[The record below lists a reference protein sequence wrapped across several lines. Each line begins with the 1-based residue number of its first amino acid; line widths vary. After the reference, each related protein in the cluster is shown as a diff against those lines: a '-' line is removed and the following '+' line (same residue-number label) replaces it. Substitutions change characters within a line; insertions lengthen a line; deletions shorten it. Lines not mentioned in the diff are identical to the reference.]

1 MKEQIRPND
10 HAEEIALFR
19 AQILGPVL
27 RRELARGELLAE
39 LRELSAM
46 HFRPPGSDCTRSY
59 AVPTLLR
66 WRRAYLKEGLRG
78 LLPKSRK
85 IGEALAL
92 TDAQRELLLEIRR
105 QHPAAPASVILDTL
119 VGDGRLGKGEVSA
132 QTLRRLFRRHGLS
145 RTTRSKANRPS
156 GERRRWEASY
166 VGELWHA
173 DVCHGKS
180 LRIDGKKVPVRIH
193 ALLDDKSRFILGMR
207 VVDNE
212 REVEMLNMLT
222 EAIHHHG
229 LAKTLYLDNGPT
241 YRGAALQTVCGRLG
255 IQLMHARPYDPQAR
269 GKMERFWR
277 TLREGCLDHLG
288 EMNSLHDVQVRI
300 SAFIAE
306 RYHKNAHASLMG
318 LSPAKAWDA
327 NKLKQV
333 APEDFHHA
341 LTMSATR
348 IIRNDCTLSVGG
360 IDWEIAE
367 AYLVGRKV
375 QVHRSLAKPQDSPWV
390 MYSGKTYPLKPVA
403 PVANGKLRKRRKKA
417 PGIDSVDFDPP
428 GVLLDRMLRR
438 TPRYQ
443 GGK

>member
-1 MKEQIRPND
+1 MTNQIKPKD

-39 LRELSAM
+39 LRELSTM
-46 HFRPPGSDCTRSY
+46 YFRPPDSDCTRSY
-59 AVPTLLR
+59 ALPTLLR
-66 WRRAYLKEGLRG
+66 WRRAYLKDGLRG

-92 TDAQRELLLEIRR
+92 TDVQRELLLEIRR

-119 VGDGRLGKGEVSA
+119 VGDGRLEKGEVSA
-132 QTLRRLFRRHGLS
+132 QTLRRFFRRHSLA
-145 RTTRSKANRPS
+145 RTTRSKANRPT
-156 GERRRWEASY
+156 GERRRWEAGY

-222 EAIHHHG
+222 EALRHHG

-241 YRGAALQTVCGRLG
+241 YSGKALETVCGRLG

-288 EMNSLHDVQVRI
+288 ELNSLHDVQMRV
-300 SAFIAE
+300 SAFVAE

-318 LSPAKAWDA
+318 GSPAKAWDQS
-327 NKLKQV
+327 KLKRV
-333 APEDFHHA
+333 AEDDFHHA
-341 LTMSATR
+341 LTMNATR

-360 IDWEIAE
+360 IDWEISE
-367 AYLVGRKV
+367 AFLAGRKV
-375 QVHRSLAKPQDSPWV
+375 HVYRSLAAPQDAPWV
-390 MYSGKTYPLKPVA
+390 VHDEKTYLLTPVS
-403 PVANGKLRKRRKKA
+403 PVANGKLRKRRKKT
-417 PGIDSVDFDPP
+417 PGIDAVDFDPP

-438 TPRYQ
+438 APRYQ
-443 GGK
+443 GDK

>member
-1 MKEQIRPND
+1 MKNQIKPKD

-39 LRELSAM
+39 LRELAKLR
-46 HFRPPGSDCTRSY
+46 FRPPGSDCTRSY

-66 WRRAYLKEGLRG
+66 WRRTYLEDGLQG

-92 TDAQRELLLEIRR
+92 TDAQRGLLLDIRR
-105 QHPAAPASVILDTL
+105 QHPGAPASVILDTL
-119 VGDGRLGKGEVSA
+119 VGDGRLGENEVSA
-132 QTLRRLFRRHGLS
+132 QTLRRLFRRHGLK
-145 RTTRSKANRPS
+145 RTTRSKANRPT
-156 GERRRWEASY
+156 GERRRWEARY

-212 REVEMLNMLT
+212 REVEMLDMMT
-222 EAIHHHG
+222 EAIRHHG
-229 LAKTLYLDNGPT
+229 VGRTLYLDNGAT
-241 YRGAALQTVCGRLG
+241 YSGVALKTVCGRLG

-288 EMNSLHDVQVRI
+288 EMSSLHDVQMRV

-306 RYHKNAHASLMG
+306 RYHKNAHAGLMG
-318 LSPAKAWDA
+318 RSPAQVWAD
-327 NKLKQV
+327 NELKRA
-333 APEDFHHA
+333 APEDLHHA
-341 LTMSATR
+341 LTMDASR

-367 AYLVGRKV
+367 AFLAGRKV
-375 QVHRSLAKPQDSPWV
+375 QVYRSLAEAQEPPWV
-390 MYSGKTYPLKPVA
+390 VHDGQTYTLKPVA
-403 PVANGKLRKRRKKA
+403 PVANGKLRKKRKKS
-417 PGIDSVDFDPP
+417 PGIDAVDFDPA

-438 TPRYQ
+438 APRYQ
-443 GGK
+443 GDK

>member
-1 MKEQIRPND
+1 MRNHIKPND

-39 LRELSAM
+39 LRVLSTM
-46 HFRPPGSDCTRSY
+46 HFKPPGVDCSRSY
-59 AVPTLLR
+59 AIPTLLR
-66 WRRAYLKEGLRG
+66 WRRAYLKDGLRG
-78 LLPKSRK
+78 LLLKSRK

-119 VGDGRLGKGEVSA
+119 VADGRFGEGEISA
-132 QTLRRLFRRHGLS
+132 QTLRRFFRSHALS
-145 RTTRSKANRPS
+145 RTTRSKANRPT

-173 DVCHGKS
+173 DVCHGKP
-180 LRIDGKKVPVRIH
+180 LRIDGKKVAVRIH

-222 EAIHHHG
+222 EAVHQHG

-241 YRGAALQTVCGRLG
+241 YSGAALQTVCGRLG

-288 EMNSLHDVQVRI
+288 EMNSLHDVQVRV

-306 RYHKNAHASLMG
+306 RYHKNAHAGLMG
-318 LSPAKAWDA
+318 RSPAKAWDD
-327 NKLKQV
+327 NTLKQV
-333 APEDFHHA
+333 ATEDFRHA
-341 LTMSATR
+341 LTMSASR
-348 IIRNDCTLSVGG
+348 LIRNDCTLSIGG
-360 IDWEIAE
+360 IDWEISDSFLA
-367 AYLVGRKV
+367 GRKV
-375 QVHRSLAKPQDSPWV
+375 QVFRSLANAQDAPWV
-390 MYSGKTYPLKPVA
+390 VHDERTYPLKPVA
-403 PVANGKLRKRRKKA
+403 PVANGKLRKRRPKS
-417 PGIDSVDFDPP
+417 PGIDAVDFDPP
-428 GVLLDRMLRR
+428 GVLLDRMLRKA
-438 TPRYQ
+438 PRYQ
-443 GGK
+443 GAK